1 MKNVATHRKRTKSEC
16 DSGKPQEK
24 KDHKDSHNKSINKSQ
39 HGGIGGQSQHG
50 THHGTQPSSQHAGQH
65 TGHHGGPQ
73 HHKGDQGRHTDHGG
87 HRDVDHRS
95 SPSSHLFRPRK
106 DTMPSRTHSTHHESD
121 KRSTGT
127 NEAVAPVVFYENTY
141 KLIPDCKVHEGKVRD
156 IILAALKDN
165 IKETKYDPK
174 MCGQRCQLISE
185 VIKERMKTLNLDRF
199 KIVCLVMI
207 GQIFDQSMLVT
218 SRCLWNH
225 NFDKSLSVEY
235 KIGDIIA
242 MGLVFAVYT
251 E

>member
-1 MKNVATHRKRTKSEC
+1 MKNAASHRKRTKSEC
-16 DSGKPQEK
+16 DSSDLQEK
-24 KDHKDSHNKSINKSQ
+24 KDLKDGHIKSISKSQ
-39 HGGIGGQSQHG
+39 HGGLGGQNQHG
-50 THHGTQPSSQHAGQH
+50 GHHGTLPSSQHH
-65 TGHHGGPQ
+65 IGHHWGPQ
-73 HHKGDQGRHTDHGG
+73 HHKGDHGRHTDHGQ
-87 HRDVDHRS
+87 RDGEQRV
-95 SPSSHLFRPRK
+95 SPSSHPFRTRR
-106 DTMPSRTHSTHHESD
+106 DTIPSRSHESD

-127 NEAVAPVVFYENTY
+127 NEAVTPVVFYENTY

-165 IKETKYDPK
+165 IKETKYDPN

-218 SRCLWNH
+218 SRCLWNKT
-225 NFDKSLSVEY
+225 FDKSISVEY
-235 KIGDIIA
+235 KSGNIIA